1 MYANDINILGGN
13 VFNKEKNTKALVVS
27 SKEDGLEV
35 NYDKTKYIVNF
46 LDVTEEVVTI
56 MKTRSLERVEDFKY
70 LGNHLTNQN
79 YIQKKLNVS

>member
-27 SKEDGLEV
+27 SKEVGLEV

-56 MKTRSLERVEDFKY
+56 MKTDNSSLERVQIF
-70 LGNHLTNQN
+70 GNSPNKSKFYARRN
-79 YIQKKLNVS
+79 